1 LQGKPVNTPDP
12 GVYFR
17 ILKEHDVKALFV
29 APTAL
34 RAIRREVILSK
45 IILFIRVIKELIF
58 SSNPPPPLF
67 FCYFPGKRTFGTLP
81 SHVISALCYPY
92 TVKLKLLGN
101 KLLCLK

>member
-1 LQGKPVNTPDP
+1 MQGKPVNTPDP

-34 RAIRREVILSK
+34 RAIRREVLLSK
-45 IILFIRVIKELIF
+45 IISFKELVF
-58 SSNPPPPLF
+58 SSKPPLF
-67 FCYFPGKRTFGTLP
+67 FTFPEKEHLALLP
-81 SHVISALCYPY
+81 SHVRSALCYPY
-92 TVKLKLLGN
+92 TVKPKLLGN